1 MNKKEVI
8 IKSIGIYLLTIGILS
23 ILYALFIRKTPE
35 QIIWLCYISLILFGA
50 GIIFKNYRL
59 LIVQSSIMLIPLI
72 IWNIDFF
79 YNLLTNSPLWGI
91 TDYFFAEGHTTLERF
106 ISLQHVY
113 TLPLVFFVIRSLK
126 SPRKLSSPE
135 IIKISLIQMTAL
147 FVLGRLFTPRETNMN
162 CVFENCLP
170 FSLPYYEFFW
180 FVIVIFGIYISSKVI
195 LSIIKK

>member
-1 MNKKEVI
+1 VNKKEVI

-50 GIIFKNYRL
+50 GIILKNYRI

-72 IWNIDFF
+72 VWNIDFF
-79 YNLLTNSPLWGI
+79 YNILTGSPLWGI
-91 TDYFFAEGHTTLERF
+91 TDYFFTEGHTTLERF

-126 SPRKLSSPE
+126 SPRKLSYLE
-135 IIKISLIQMTAL
+135 IVKLSFIQMVII
-147 FVLGRLFTPRETNMN
+147 FILGRLFTPMETNMN

-170 FSLPYYEFFW
+170 FSLPYYELFW
-180 FVIVIFGIYISSKVI
+180 FVTVILGISLSTKVIF
-195 LSIIKK
+195 SIIKK